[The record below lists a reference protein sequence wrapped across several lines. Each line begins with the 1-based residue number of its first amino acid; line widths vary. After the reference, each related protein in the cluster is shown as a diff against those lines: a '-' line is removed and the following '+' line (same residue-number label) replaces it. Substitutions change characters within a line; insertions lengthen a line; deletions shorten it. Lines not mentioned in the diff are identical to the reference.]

1 MKKFAKIA
9 YVILFVVLILVL
21 AAAMAVKFFAGWAVK
36 TGIETAATKALNV
49 GVSVGNVNLSILA
62 GKIEI
67 ENLSISNPPGYQYD
81 RLLGLKKAKIEV
93 AMKSLLGETVDIR
106 EINLDGVEVF
116 LEQRG
121 VSGNNLQDIISSIP
135 ARESGKSEGG
145 GKKLRIDNLEITNVT
160 VKAKLLPIP
169 GKSDTVTLKLSPIK
183 MTNLGGDNKL
193 DTAGL
198 SSKVLWAIA
207 DGVTRQGTD
216 ILPNELV
223 NAMKSTLGKTAE
235 LGEAISKEGGNII
248 KAGKGAI
255 EEGKD
260 IGKGITEGFK
270 GLFKPKKDDK

>member
-9 YVILFVVLILVL
+9 YVTLFVVLILVL
-21 AAAMAVKFFAGWAVK
+21 AAATAVKFFAGWAVK
-36 TGIETAATKALNV
+36 AGIETAATKALNV
-49 GVSVGNVNLSILA
+49 GVSVGNVNLSILG

-81 RLLGLKKAKIEV
+81 RLLELKKAKIEV
-93 AMKSLLGETVDIR
+93 AMKSLLNETVDIR

-121 VSGNNLQDIISSIP
+121 VSGNNLQDIISSMP
-135 ARESGKSEGG
+135 AREGKSEGG

-193 DTAGL
+193 DTAEL

-207 DGVTRQGTD
+207 DGITRQGAGA
-216 ILPNELV
+216 LPNELV